1 MCARACLLS
10 HVQVCDPMGCSPPGS
25 SVHGG
30 FPGKNTGVGGLHF
43 LLQGIV
49 PTQHRIKPVTL
60 ALAGRF
66 FTTAPPG
73 KSNVT
78 IKSVTLSPFYWF
90 CDPEELFNLSEQF
103 LVYEMGIVI
112 TSCVIVKIKDHV

>member
-1 MCARACLLS
+1 
-10 HVQVCDPMGCSPPGS
+10 MGGP
-25 SVHGG
+25 
-30 FPGKNTGVGGLHF
+30 HF

-49 PTQHRIKPVTL
+49 PTQHSIKPVSL

-78 IKSVTLSPFYWF
+78 IKSVTLPLFYWF

-103 LVYEMGIVI
+103 LVYEMGIII